1 MKKTRK
7 SYKTRQ
13 EVKSPHNINEK
24 IYAKIVRLVGDNVEM
39 QICSIYDAKKL
50 ARELELDLV
59 EINAKSD
66 PPICKIIDY
75 SKFLYEYRKKEKL
88 NKKNSSTTKVK
99 EIKFGPNTDEHDFN
113 FKLDHAKKFIE
124 SGHKVKAF
132 VHFKGRQIVHKE
144 LGEILLLKLLS
155 ALEDSIKVEQLPKL
169 EGRRM
174 ITIISPKKK

>member
-13 EVKSPHNINEK
+13 EVKSPHRINEK
-24 IYAKIVRLVGDNVEM
+24 IYAKTVRLVGDNVEM
-39 QICSIYDAKKL
+39 QIYSTYE
-50 ARELELDLV
+50 ARKMASDLELDLV

-66 PPICKIIDY
+66 PPVCKIIDY

-88 NKKNSSTTKVK
+88 NKKNSATTKVK
-99 EIKFGPNTDEHDFN
+99 EIKFGPNTDDHDFN
-113 FKLDHAKKFIE
+113 FKLEHAKKFIE
-124 SGHKVKAF
+124 SGHKVKVF

-144 LGEILLLKLLS
+144 LGEILILKLLS

-174 ITIISPKKK
+174 IAILSPKKK